1 MFIERILRD
10 PDGTKVR
17 LGATEYRFR
26 PIWNGGPH
34 VARVEDEAHQ
44 SVLLSIPEGYR
55 EYTGPMPD
63 VGMAAAAIGALITPP
78 AAPAPIPAPVEPAPV
93 EPAPVEPEQTNPD
106 DNGADQAGGDAA
118 TDFDALDD
126 DALRALFK
134 DEIGRAPSPRAGRDT
149 MIAQIEAK
157 RAEAA
162 AAEQKEA

>member
-17 LGATEYRFR
+17 LGAIEYRFR
-26 PIWNGGPH
+26 PIWNDGPH

-44 SVLLSIPEGYR
+44 SVLLAIREGYR
-55 EYTGPMPD
+55 EYSGPMPD
-63 VGMAAAAIGALITPP
+63 VETAAAAISAIITPP
-78 AAPAPIPAPVEPAPV
+78 AAPAPAPVVTPEPEPAQGDQTGAAS
-93 EPAPVEPEQTNPD
+93 EPAQDGE
-106 DNGADQAGGDAA
+106 GQAPA

-134 DEIGRAPSPRAGRDT
+134 DEIGRAPNSRAGRDT

-162 AAEQKEA
+162 TEQKDA

>member
-26 PIWNGGPH
+26 PIWNDGPH

-44 SVLLSIPEGYR
+44 SVLLSIREGYR

-63 VGMAAAAIGALITPP
+63 VGTAAAAIGALITPP
-78 AAPAPIPAPVEPAPV
+78 AAPAPIPAPVD
-93 EPAPVEPEQTNPD
+93 PAPVEPEQTNPD
-106 DNGADQAGGDAA
+106 DNGADQAASDAA

-162 AAEQKEA
+162 AEQKGA